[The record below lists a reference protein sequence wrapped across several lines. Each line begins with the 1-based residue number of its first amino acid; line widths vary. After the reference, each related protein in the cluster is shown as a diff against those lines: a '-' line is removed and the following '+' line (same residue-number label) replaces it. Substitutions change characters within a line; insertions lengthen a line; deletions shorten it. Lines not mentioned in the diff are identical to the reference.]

1 MPGCDIVVTTR
12 LLARSLIERLAV
24 PRSPSDCGTGPSGDA
39 AHRYSDRIGR
49 ARASPSL
56 RVSMTA
62 LEVAMHR
69 KLQSLL
75 LKLAHIQA
83 LIDREQTSAPSWITL
98 SRLKILR

>member
-1 MPGCDIVVTTR
+1 MPGI
-12 LLARSLIERLAV
+12 AI
-24 PRSPSDCGTGPSGDA
+24 
-39 AHRYSDRIGR
+39 SDRIGR
-49 ARASPSL
+49 ARCINRPW

-83 LIDREQTSAPSWITL
+83 LIDREHRRPAPSWITL
-98 SRLKILR
+98 SRLKILRLNLRTACSFSS